1 MNAKP
6 HRHTHTHAA
15 VQMGRTL
22 AAHFCSTFSTSLSR
36 LRQIR
41 RERPKV
47 LRPSGGML
55 LGCSKTLGPRSPRPY
70 GPEWM
75 SCRLLLSEQLSE
87 RLRSVLQESLT
98 LPKALRQPQNQPVGF
113 MVIICYHSP
122 KKKTWPCGE
131 GRSKSDAT
139 RNNTPPSSVALRT
152 NTHTHAHAFIP
163 VPGSAW
169 ERTPFLRRG
178 ARLSFGH
185 PVVIPPPASAIAM
198 KLIRFL
204 SRSSRRTP
212 GRRIKKKDQNKT
224 QTSSSDRTPQ
234 WVGGV
239 GER

>member
-1 MNAKP
+1 
-6 HRHTHTHAA
+6 
-15 VQMGRTL
+15 MGRTL

-122 KKKTWPCGE
+122 KKKNMAVRRREKQKRRNAKQHSTFF
-131 GRSKSDAT
+131 RSLAYQH
-139 RNNTPPSSVALRT
+139 
-152 NTHTHAHAFIP
+152 THTRTRIYPCPWFCVGADSLFKTRRAVKFWSSGSHTTTSIRDRDETPSLSLAFF
-163 VPGSAW
+163 A
-169 ERTPFLRRG
+169 T
-178 ARLSFGH
+178 H
-185 PVVIPPPASAIAM
+185 
-198 KLIRFL
+198 
-204 SRSSRRTP
+204 SRE
-212 GRRIKKKDQNKT
+212 KN
-224 QTSSSDRTPQ
+224 
-234 WVGGV
+234 
-239 GER
+239 